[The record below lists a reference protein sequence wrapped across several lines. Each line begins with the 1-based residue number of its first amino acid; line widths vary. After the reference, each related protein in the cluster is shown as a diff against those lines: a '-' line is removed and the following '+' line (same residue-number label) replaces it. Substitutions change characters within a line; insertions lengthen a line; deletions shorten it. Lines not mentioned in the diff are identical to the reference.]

1 MNCREFENLVLD
13 LARDQMLDPTM
24 HEQSLDHTKVC
35 ERCAARLSEERALLA
50 GVRAVVAALARE
62 EAPVRVE
69 KALLAAF
76 REQTISTA
84 SPTIISMPGR
94 IRHQSSKRWAAV
106 AAGILVLISVMVIV
120 WKSASSNKT
129 QDKEHVGQPI
139 DKGKPDHQVT
149 PQLSVDTPTDRERL
163 VVDQPKNQRKRTQVR
178 RSGENSAETEVVTI
192 FFILK
197 EGEDLTAMENLSL
210 VRIELPGSA
219 ISEMGIP
226 IVLDTENERVNADV
240 VLGQDGLARAIRFV
254 AYFSDT
260 DRLKSDYRT
269 N

>member
-13 LARDQMLDPTM
+13 LARDQMLDPMM
-24 HEQSLDHTKVC
+24 HEQSLDHTNIC
-35 ERCAARLSEERALLA
+35 ERCAARLTEERALLA
-50 GVRAVVAALARE
+50 GVRAVVASLARE
-62 EAPVRVE
+62 EAPARVE

-76 REQTISTA
+76 RGQTVSTV
-84 SPTIISMPGR
+84 SPTIFSMPGR
-94 IRHQSSKRWAAV
+94 IWLQSSKRWAAV

-120 WKSASSNKT
+120 WKSATPNKS
-129 QDKEHVGQPI
+129 QDKDQVVNPI
-139 DKGKPDHQVT
+139 DNGKPNPQVT
-149 PQLSVDTPTDRERL
+149 PQLSVDTPTDRERI
-163 VVDQPKNQRKRTQVR
+163 VDKQLKNQGKRPHHR
-178 RSGENSAETEVVTI
+178 RSEENPSETEVVTI

-219 ISEMGIP
+219 FSEVGIP
-226 IVLDTENERVNADV
+226 IVLDSANARIDADV

-254 AYFSDT
+254 AYLSDT
-260 DRLKSDYRT
+260 KSMKGDYRT

>member
-13 LARDQMLDPTM
+13 LARDRMLDPTM

-76 REQTISTA
+76 REQTISPA
-84 SPTIISMPGR
+84 SPTIISMPGM
-94 IRHQSSKRWAAV
+94 IRHQSSKKWAAV

-129 QDKEHVGQPI
+129 PDKERVVQPI
-139 DKGKPDHQVT
+139 ANGKPDHQVT
-149 PQLSVDTPTDRERL
+149 PQLSADTPADRERI
-163 VVDQPKNQRKRTQVR
+163 VVDQPKYQRKRPQLR
-178 RSGENSAETEVVTI
+178 ISGENSVETEVVTI

-197 EGEDLTAMENLSL
+197 EGENLTTMENLSL

-219 ISEMGIP
+219 ISELGIP
-226 IVLDTENERVNADV
+226 IVLDTANARVNADV

-254 AYFSDT
+254 AYLSDAESM
-260 DRLKSDYRT
+260 KSDSRT